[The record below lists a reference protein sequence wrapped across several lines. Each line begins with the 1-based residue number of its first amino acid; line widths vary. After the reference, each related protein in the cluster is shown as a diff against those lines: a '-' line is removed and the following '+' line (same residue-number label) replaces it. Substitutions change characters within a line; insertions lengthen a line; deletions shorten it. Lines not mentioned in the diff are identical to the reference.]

1 VSVWQFN
8 LRHYQ
13 PSQSLDSRRERGAL
27 SASRLAQASGYR
39 VVATYRVYFR
49 NRADAFVGRDDF
61 EAEDDAQAMIVAR
74 KLRDACSD
82 ISSGFQLWQQMRRVD
97 KVFSSAG
104 NPGRGEATRQVQSIV
119 LEREVAIRDSHWS
132 VAESSRLL
140 EQTQRLLDEVRQRLP

>member
-1 VSVWQFN
+1 
-8 LRHYQ
+8 
-13 PSQSLDSRRERGAL
+13 
-27 SASRLAQASGYR
+27 
-39 VVATYRVYFR
+39 VARYRVYFR

-82 ISSGFQLWQQMRRVD
+82 ICSGFQLWQGMRRID
-97 KVFSSAG
+97 KAFSAAG
-104 NPGRGEATRQVQSIV
+104 NPNGGGATARVQSIV

-140 EQTQRLLDEVRQRLP
+140 EQTQRLLDEVRQRVP

>member
-1 VSVWQFN
+1 
-8 LRHYQ
+8 
-13 PSQSLDSRRERGAL
+13 
-27 SASRLAQASGYR
+27 
-39 VVATYRVYFR
+39 VATYRVYFR

-82 ISSGFQLWQQMRRVD
+82 ICSSFQLWQQMRRVD
-97 KVFSSAG
+97 NAFSRAG
-104 NPGRGEATRQVQSIV
+104 NLNGGEAARQVQSIV

-140 EQTQRLLDEVRQRLP
+140 EQTQRLLDEVRQRVP